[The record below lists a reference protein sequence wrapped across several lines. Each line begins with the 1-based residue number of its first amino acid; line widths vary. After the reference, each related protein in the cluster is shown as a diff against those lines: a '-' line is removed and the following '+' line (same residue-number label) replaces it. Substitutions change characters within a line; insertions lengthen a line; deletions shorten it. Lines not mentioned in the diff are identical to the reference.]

1 MDITLLNPPEQ
12 MRVWAG
18 IPKAMAHGVYCF
30 PPLGLMY
37 IQASVEKRTPWKAE
51 IYDPVVDNLDYP
63 DFEEQLKR
71 YPLDLVGISAYTHSL
86 PDVQMTVN
94 TVRKLNPHAKIILGG
109 PHCAMFPEYAAQLK
123 GTDAIITG
131 DGEDAFVEIC
141 EAFNKAGVNDVT
153 AFEGIKGVWYK
164 PDHSGAE
171 IIKNAERASNKRLD
185 AYPWPDRSR
194 TRYREYYLPGT
205 KQPLSTTAIT
215 SRGCPHSCPFC
226 LTYKKQYRIRA
237 IEDILDE
244 VEHCVSLGIQ
254 ECHFIDDLFT
264 PNSQWVLKFCDA
276 VERRGVKFN
285 WGYKTTIAGTT
296 REQIRRCGETGCSKI
311 HFGVE
316 SANNEGLDTLG
327 KHCDTDDVHRVFRW
341 CRDEGVR
348 SVAYIMLGAPHERTM
363 DSALSNIDEMLK
375 LDADYAVFAVFS
387 PYPGTESFEEG
398 AKKGLFPAD
407 CWDQMMKDPLCG
419 VEVPACWEEHLSKAE
434 ILELLKVAHRRFY
447 LRPKFVARA
456 VTNLASAAE
465 FKRLAGGALSILKLE
480 LLNAKSRTAPV

>member
-1 MDITLLNPPEQ
+1 MDITLINPPEQ

-18 IPKAMAHGVYCF
+18 IPKAMAYGVYCF

-63 DFEEQLKR
+63 DFEQQLKR
-71 YPLDLVGISAYTHSL
+71 YPLDLVGISAFTHSL
-86 PDVQMTVN
+86 PDVQQTIN
-94 TVRKLNPHAKIILGG
+94 TVRKLNPAAKIVLGG
-109 PHCAMFPEYAAQLK
+109 PHCSMFPDYAAQLPNI
-123 GTDAIITG
+123 DAILTG
-131 DGEDAFVEIC
+131 DGEDTFVEMV
-141 EAFNKAGVNDVT
+141 EAMNEGRSW
-153 AFEGIKGVWYK
+153 EGIQGVWFREK
-164 PDHSGAE
+164 HTDRDMIRNP
-171 IIKNAERASNKRLD
+171 ERPSTKRLD

-194 TRYREYYLPGT
+194 VRYRDYYLPGT
-205 KQPLSTTAIT
+205 KQPLTTTAIT

-237 IEDILDE
+237 IDNILDE
-244 VEHCVSLGIQ
+244 LEHCISLGIT
-254 ECHFIDDLFT
+254 ETHFIDDLFT

-276 VERRGVKFN
+276 IERRGLKFS

-296 REQIRRCGETGCSKI
+296 REQIRRCAETGCTKI

-316 SANNEGLDTLG
+316 SANNEGLDVWG

-341 CRDEGVR
+341 CREEGVR
-348 SVAYIMLGAPHERTM
+348 SVAYIMLAGPHERSM
-363 DSALSNIDEMLK
+363 GEALSNLDEMLK

-387 PYPGTESFEEG
+387 PYPGTDSFEEG
-398 AKKGLFPAD
+398 AKKGLYAAD
-407 CWDQMMKDPLCG
+407 CWDRLMKDPLCG
-419 VEVPACWEEHLSKAE
+419 VEVPACWEEHLTRDE
-434 ILELLKVAHRRFY
+434 ILELLKIAHRKFY
-447 LRPKFVARA
+447 LRPKFIARTA
-456 VTNLASAAE
+456 ANLASVSE